1 MNLFDTYGHL
11 TQEVLRA
18 WAEGSLYEEQRLL
31 VAEHLAVCDTC
42 LLRMTE
48 LDEADVP
55 ALTPALPEKDL
66 VSLAVHRARSRRRL
80 EVAKRCGI
88 VAAAAA
94 FAFGFTRLDFTQM
107 APVEPEQ
114 TALQPDALQ
123 QMTMQLS
130 DGIFDWSIKFSAAVQ
145 DTLTVELETELT
157 QRSDDHE

>member
-11 TQEVLRA
+11 IQAALLA
-18 WAEGSLYEEQRLL
+18 WAEGSLCEQQRLL

-48 LDEADVP
+48 LDEMDTLP
-55 ALTPALPEKDL
+55 PALPEKDL
-66 VSLAVHRARSRRRL
+66 VTQALHEVRGRKRL

-107 APVEPEQ
+107 APLEPEQ
-114 TALQPDALQ
+114 AADRPDALQ
-123 QMTMQLS
+123 RMTMQLS
-130 DGIFDWSIKFSAAVQ
+130 EGIFDWGIKFSAAVQ
-145 DTLTVELETELT
+145 DTLTVEHENELT
-157 QRSDDHE
+157 QRSDQHE